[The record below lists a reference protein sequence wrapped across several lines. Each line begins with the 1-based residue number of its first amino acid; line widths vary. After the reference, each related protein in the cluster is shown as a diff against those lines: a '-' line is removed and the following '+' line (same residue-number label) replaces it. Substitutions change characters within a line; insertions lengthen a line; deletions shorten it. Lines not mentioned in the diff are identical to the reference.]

1 MGRRLLLVAL
11 LLTAGAVLAALVW
24 WPRQTGNGEGTLTL
38 YGNVDIRDVRL
49 GFRVGGRLETMIVEE
64 GDRVVPGDLL
74 ARLDAEPYRL
84 EMGAVEAQAEA
95 VAANF
100 AKLSAGSR
108 PQEVQQA
115 RAEVR
120 ATEAA
125 ADDAALEL
133 ERQRSM
139 LTRGATTERALD
151 AAAARA
157 RETAARL
164 EAAREVLALAEE
176 GFRSED
182 IRAAEAELA
191 RARAEVAQA
200 RTRIV
205 DTELHTPSAGTILS
219 RIREPG
225 AVLAPGEPVYSL
237 SLDRPVW
244 IRAYVDEPD
253 LGRVRPGMRAWIQ
266 TDSRDEPY
274 PGHVG
279 FISPQAEFTPKNVA
293 TERLRTD
300 LVYRLRVVVEEPDSG
315 LRQGMPVTVVLHPA
329 EPEP

>member
-1 MGRRLLLVAL
+1 MGKRLLVIAL
-11 LLTAGAVLAALVW
+11 LLTAGVALAALVW
-24 WPRQTGNGEGTLTL
+24 WPRQSGDGEGVLTL
-38 YGNVDIRDVRL
+38 YGNVDIREVRL
-49 GFRVGGRLETMIVEE
+49 GFRVGGRLESVTREE
-64 GDRVVPGDLL
+64 GDRVAPGDVL
-74 ARLDAEPYRL
+74 ARLDAEPYRQAL
-84 EMGAVEAQAEA
+84 AAAEAQAEA
-95 VAANF
+95 AAANL
-100 AKLSAGSR
+100 AKQRAGSR
-108 PQEVQQA
+108 PQEIQQA

-120 ATEAA
+120 AAEAA
-125 ADDAALEL
+125 AGDAAVEL
-133 ERQRSM
+133 ERQRS
-139 LTRGATTERALD
+139 LLARGATTERTLD

-164 EAAREVLALAEE
+164 EAAREALALAEE

-191 RARAEVAQA
+191 RARAEAAQA
-200 RTRIV
+200 RTRLG
-205 DTELHTPSAGTILS
+205 DTELAAPSAGTILS

-253 LGRVRPGMRAWIQ
+253 LGRVRPGMRALVA

-274 PGHVG
+274 RGHVG

-300 LVYRLRVVVEEPDSG
+300 LVYRLRVVVEEPDEG